1 MSEFSEELSGAS
13 LVRSLVELLVEFE
26 FEFELSELS

>member
-1 MSEFSEELSGAS
+1 MSEFSEEFSGAS

-26 FEFELSELS
+26 FELSELS